1 MTNAEKQERYRK
13 KEALKKLAREASI
26 RIQLAGMNY
35 FIQGRN
41 KTEIQK
47 RLEDVSNLPSRWTDD
62 DYQHAVQCIQNIIRD
77 TLHNPHLLK
86 NDLNENFYSIHG
98 LTADFKLIR
107 DLRNAESISL
117 KLTDTILS
125 SIALSGLSVADAA
138 ATVINVLRSLGRS
151 LADLRE
157 IPQSNA
163 TALTIAINGPLF
175 PKPDWFYGRFSKM
188 LCEQL
193 GEKEANALGSVL
205 SNFKVFEEQN
215 NE

>member
-1 MTNAEKQERYRK
+1 MLELTTQVSRGVMF
-13 KEALKKLAREASI
+13 I
-26 RIQLAGMNY
+26 RIEGTIDKNNFYKVDAGY
-35 FIQGRN
+35 
-41 KTEIQK
+41 
-47 RLEDVSNLPSRWTDD
+47 
-62 DYQHAVQCIQNIIRD
+62 Y
-77 TLHNPHLLK
+77 